1 MLLCMIVIY
10 SSTYKPANK
19 PANVIWKMIKDTD
32 QQGIE
37 LCSKPKMQHASV
49 LCEHAREKSVT

>member
-1 MLLCMIVIY
+1 MMLLCMIVIY
-10 SSTYKPANK
+10 SSTYK